1 MSTTGYELYA
11 QAAHMIATIES
22 LEGADPEVLDPQLAA
37 WLDSCDDK
45 IGAYH
50 AVLKRLEIEDAA
62 LKAEADGIA
71 AARKRMAKQS
81 ERVRDLATLLLVSME
96 QLGEEPKVKRPT
108 FSAWLATTESVSAPE
123 DAALLPLAYQRVKI
137 EANKSKLKDV
147 LKAGELVD
155 GCSLVQ
161 TRAVVI
167 RGVK

>member
-50 AVLKRLEIEDAA
+50 AVLKRLELEDVA

-108 FSAWLATTESVSAPE
+108 FSAWLLSTESVSAPE
-123 DAALLPLAYQRVKI
+123 DAALLPLAYQRVKV
-137 EANKSKLKDV
+137 EANKAKLKDV

-167 RGVK
+167 RSVK

>member
-1 MSTTGYELYA
+1 MSTGYDLYT

-22 LEGADPEVLDPQLAA
+22 LEGADPEILDPQLAA

-50 AVLKRLEIEDAA
+50 AVLKRLEIEDVA
-62 LKAEADGIA
+62 LKAEADAIS

-81 ERVRDLATLLLVSME
+81 ERVRDLATILLLAME

-108 FSAWLATTESVSAPE
+108 FSAWLLATEAVTAPE
-123 DAALLPLAYQRVKI
+123 DATLLPLAYQRVKV
-137 EANKSKLKDV
+137 EANKSKLKDA

-155 GCSLVQ
+155 GCGLLT
-161 TRAVVI
+161 TRSVVI
-167 RGVK
+167 RSSK

>member
-1 MSTTGYELYA
+1 MSTGYDLYT

-50 AVLKRLEIEDAA
+50 AVLKRLEIEDVA
-62 LKAEADGIA
+62 LKAEADAIS

-81 ERVRDLATLLLVSME
+81 ERVRDLATILLLAME

-108 FSAWLATTESVSAPE
+108 FSAWLLSTESVTAPE
-123 DAALLPLAYQRVKI
+123 DATLLPLAYQRVKV
-137 EANKSKLKDV
+137 EANKTKLKDA

-155 GCSLVQ
+155 GCALVA
-161 TRAVVI
+161 TRSVVI
-167 RGVK
+167 RSSK

>member
-1 MSTTGYELYA
+1 MTGYDLYT

-50 AVLKRLEIEDAA
+50 AVLKRLEIEDVA
-62 LKAEADGIA
+62 LKAEADSIF
-71 AARKRMAKQS
+71 AARRRMAKQS
-81 ERVRDLATLLLVSME
+81 ERVRDLATILLLAME

-108 FSAWLATTESVSAPE
+108 FSAWLLSTESVSAPE
-123 DAALLPLAYQRVKI
+123 DATLLPLAYQRVKI
-137 EANKSKLKDV
+137 EADKTKLKAA

-161 TRAVVI
+161 TRGVVI
-167 RGVK
+167 RSSK